1 MIKKDGGETERE
13 NAYLTVEA
21 ALVLPMFIGMIL
33 FIIYMLLFQYDR
45 CLMEQDL
52 GAMAL
57 WGGSAEE
64 SDTKTLEE
72 MARERMSAF
81 YRDKY
86 CAWRFTD
93 LELLLKK
100 NHFTAKG
107 SGQLAFP
114 VPGLNYWSN
123 SNIWS
128 TEALYEYR
136 RLSPVTFIRLCR
148 GLINLV
154 QGDS

>member
-1 MIKKDGGETERE
+1 MDRE

-21 ALVLPMFIGMIL
+21 ALMLPMLMGMIL

-57 WGGSAEE
+57 WGSSVEE

-72 MARERMSAF
+72 MARGRMEAL

-86 CAWRFTD
+86 CAWSFTD
-93 LELLLKK
+93 LQLFLKK
-100 NHFTAKG
+100 NRFTAKG

-114 VPGLNYWSN
+114 VPGLNFWS
-123 SNIWS
+123 SGNIWG

-148 GLINLV
+148 GLMNLV
-154 QGDS
+154 QEDS